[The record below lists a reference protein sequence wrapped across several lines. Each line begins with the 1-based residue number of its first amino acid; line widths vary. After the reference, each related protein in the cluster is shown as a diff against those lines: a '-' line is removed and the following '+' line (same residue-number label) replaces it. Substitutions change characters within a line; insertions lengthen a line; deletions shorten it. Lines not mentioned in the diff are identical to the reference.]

1 MVERLGKYELLDK
14 IAAGGMAE
22 ILVAR
27 AHSLPGVEKVVVI
40 KRLLPQFADKQEFI
54 DMFLDEA
61 RIAAT
66 LNHPNIVQMYDFGP
80 MDGGYFMALE
90 YLHGEDLRAIHRR
103 HITEHRTFPI
113 EHAVTVASSVAR
125 GLHHAH
131 EAKGF
136 DGKALAIVHRDV
148 SPHNVFVTFD
158 GAVKLVDFGIAKSK
172 NRVSQTRH
180 GTLKGKVPYMSPEQ
194 LRNEPIDRRADIYA
208 LGVLLYEIT
217 TGQRPYAVTSG
228 GEFGLM
234 MAIARGQI
242 RPPSA
247 VKPDYPPELEAIV
260 LRAIA
265 RRREE
270 RYQTAK
276 ELDAALDE
284 FALRAGLRTGANPLS
299 AYMTETFGARL
310 EQWGKAQA
318 AGKGFAEQVA
328 EWEVERANSEVRDD
342 TEDEVVDPTELTF
355 PIDFE
360 ETGSVAPLSST
371 LRGIAAAGIEIV
383 TRTVGPVEVVSIT
396 GRLTESFAG
405 AEVGRALRGIVV
417 LDLAHVERITSFG
430 VREWL
435 EMMNAA
441 RSSGAELF
449 LARLSE
455 AVTTQMSMIRSFAG
469 HGHVVS
475 FYAPYLCDACG
486 KNFRLLLDCERD
498 AEVVRSRQP
507 PPGSCPTCG
516 SAGSLDED
524 PSYLGFAGGRAGAPV
539 PANVRAAIDELASGD
554 APSAVDIIEKVVVGN
569 VTRLRV
575 RAPIDK
581 SVRWNR
587 VLDGLEGMVVVDFQ
601 TTKITVEAAQNLAR
615 ALRNVSGDVASLDL
629 SSCPMSVLDAIG
641 SGARLDRVHLVSA
654 SVEGV
659 CPACR
664 ASRTATVPVS
674 DCEAAASGTPLRL
687 PCRRCNTPLEIA
699 DVATT
704 FRVFFGGVVTRSSP
718 AAPLPQAPR
727 PPRRTPPWVILACT
741 SLAGLGLL
749 ATGVVLVMRYPSAS
763 ERERAAIAQ
772 HEASTSMP
780 AWASMPVARDGSN
793 VLIVGRSGI
802 VATEE
807 EGLALAQ
814 ADAIR
819 QLGVLMVGEMKSSPL
834 KGYLSARLGAPPST
848 PLPVDELHA
857 IRERYLRD
865 VGASST
871 PERVELTAQRTPAGL
886 EIHARYV
893 VSETALKG
901 AVAMYSRATA
911 VGGAIFAPTF
921 PLFVGRGG
929 AGGSVM
935 AVFADDRAARAGV
948 LAGDVVA
955 SVDGHPV
962 VALES
967 FNVLTSKQ
975 KTCSLVLVNGKGESK
990 RVQLTR

>member
-1 MVERLGKYELLDK
+1 MVERLGKYELLNK

-103 HITEHRTFPI
+103 HITEHRTLPI
-113 EHAVTVASSVAR
+113 EHAITVASSVAR

-136 DGKALAIVHRDV
+136 DGKGLAIVHRDV

-208 LGVLLYEIT
+208 LGVLLYEVT

-247 VKPDYPPELEAIV
+247 VRADYPPELEAIV

-265 RRREE
+265 RRRED

-276 ELDAALDE
+276 ELDAALEE

-299 AYMTETFGARL
+299 AYMHETFGARL

-342 TEDEVVDPTELTF
+342 TEEEVVDPTELTF
-355 PIDFE
+355 PVDFE

-383 TRTVGPVEVVSIT
+383 TRTVGPIEVVSIT

-441 RSSGAELF
+441 RASGAELF

-469 HGHVVS
+469 HGQVVS

-486 KNFRLLLDCERD
+486 KNFRVLIDCERD

-507 PPGSCPTCG
+507 PHGSCPTCG
-516 SAGSLDED
+516 SAGALDED

-539 PANVRAAIDELASGD
+539 PANVRAAIDELANGD

-575 RAPIDK
+575 RAPVDK

-601 TTKITVEAAQNLAR
+601 TTRITVEAAENLAR

-629 SSCPMSVLDAIG
+629 SSCPMSVLEAIG

-659 CPACR
+659 CPSCR

-674 DCEAAASGTPLRL
+674 DCEAAATGAPLRL
-687 PCRRCNTPLEIA
+687 PCRRCNTPLEVP

-718 AAPLPQAPR
+718 AAPLP
-727 PPRRTPPWVILACT
+727 PPARLTRKPPPWVILACT
-741 SLAGLGLL
+741 AIAGLGLL
-749 ATGVVLVMRYPSAS
+749 ATGLVLITRYPSS
-763 ERERAAIAQ
+763 DRERAASPPQ
-772 HEASTSMP
+772 EASTVMP
-780 AWASMPVARDGSN
+780 AWASAPITRDGSN
-793 VLIVGRSGI
+793 VLVVGRSGL
-802 VATEE
+802 VASEE

-819 QLGVLMVGEMKSSPL
+819 QLGALMVAEMKASPV

-848 PLPVDELHA
+848 PLPADELHA

-871 PERVELTAQRTPAGL
+871 PERVELAAQRTPAGL
-886 EIHARYV
+886 EIHARYAV
-893 VSETALKG
+893 TETALKG
-901 AVAMYSRATA
+901 AVATYSRATQI
-911 VGGAIFAPTF
+911 GGATFAPTF

-935 AVFADDRAARAGV
+935 AVSADERAVRAGV
-948 LAGDVVA
+948 VAGDVVA
-955 SVDGHPV
+955 SVDGHAV

-967 FNVLTSKQ
+967 FNVLTNKQ
-975 KTCSLVLVNGKGESK
+975 KTCSFVLVNGKGESK
-990 RVQLTR
+990 RVQLSR